1 MVSVHWQRA
10 FFMVL
15 RYNVKIK
22 QEPISKK
29 IVNFE
34 LGKLNDTEAN
44 HWNGSDKVKFS
55 TQTAK
60 V

>member
-1 MVSVHWQRA
+1 
-10 FFMVL
+10 MVL